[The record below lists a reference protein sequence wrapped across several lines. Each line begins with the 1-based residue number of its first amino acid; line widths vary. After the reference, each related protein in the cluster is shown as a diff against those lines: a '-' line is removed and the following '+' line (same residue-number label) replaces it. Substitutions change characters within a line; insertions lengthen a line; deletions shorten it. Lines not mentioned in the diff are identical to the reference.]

1 MATSCNSFSIDI
13 LNMVAFSQG
22 NMFDQFDPG
31 AVGIASQSDVDLS
44 RFRISVVGREGFL
57 SLASEDQRPRCLK
70 SFSGGE
76 SRSTS
81 GRLQRQLVLSRD

>member
-31 AVGIASQSDVDLS
+31 ADGIASQSDVDLS
-44 RFRISVVGREGFL
+44 RFRISNVGSRGPEAAMLEVLFWRRI
-57 SLASEDQRPRCLK
+57 SLNFGP
-70 SFSGGE
+70 
-76 SRSTS
+76 TS
-81 GRLQRQLVLSRD
+81 KAAGARLD